1 MRKSAPLDKIPH
13 ALEKTGFLLEHSVS
27 EEFQK
32 SNWSV
37 IGNRYYVDDVDGKAR
52 ELDLIAYRVK
62 KSDELDVFT
71 GVLVSC
77 KKDVE
82 HTWAFMSKD
91 KPPHDPNVDW
101 EPVHCWTD
109 VEPLA
114 SFLNSCDWR
123 KDYIQ
128 ANKGVYSSLFEN
140 TRNVFAT
147 QLVSAD
153 GTAPKNDK
161 PIFDSITGLF
171 KALDHELGALPSR
184 AKGKKR
190 LYIFTLLTVVEAP
203 LVDVQYHGN
212 FGKAVEVDLLTHLA
226 RYMVRK
232 RELSAHVHFVRSDK
246 IKEFVETLSLL
257 AEHAASHMTSL
268 VNKSFEAVRTSS
280 SVRTYLAKKLELKL
294 SWRLN
299 RILRSHGIDQDVTNL
314 DLTYGE
320 RGLCIGVDVYEDAID
335 VLNKDVEA
343 HKLTKEA
350 LRTVARY
357 AEVFY
362 FDSDVPF

>member
-13 ALEKTGFLLEHSVS
+13 ALEKTGFLLEHLVS

-52 ELDLIAYRVK
+52 ELDLIAYRVS

-77 KKDVE
+77 KKDAE
-82 HTWAFMSKD
+82 YTWAFMSKD
-91 KPPHDPNVDW
+91 RPPHDPNVDW

-114 SFLNSCDWR
+114 SFLSSCEWR
-123 KDYIQ
+123 KEYLH
-128 ANKGVYSSLFEN
+128 ANKAIYSSLFEK

-161 PIFDSITGLF
+161 PIFESITGLF
-171 KALDHELGALPSR
+171 KALDHELGALPNR
-184 AKGKKR
+184 AKGKHR
-190 LYIFTLLTVVEAP
+190 LYLFTLLTVVEAP
-203 LVDVQYHGN
+203 LVDVRYHGDS
-212 FGKAVEVDLLTHLA
+212 GEALEVDLLTYLA

-246 IKEFVETLSLL
+246 IKEFVGILSLL

-268 VNKSFEAVRTSS
+268 VAKSFEAIRASS
-280 SVRTYLAKKLELKL
+280 SVRTYLAKKLGLVVN
-294 SWRLN
+294 WRLN
-299 RILRSHGIDQDVTNL
+299 RILRSHGIAQEITNL
-314 DLTYGE
+314 DLSYGE
-320 RGLCIGVDVYEDAID
+320 RGLCIGVDVYEDALDI
-335 VLNKDVEA
+335 LNSDVEA
-343 HKLTKEA
+343 HKLTKDA

-357 AEVFY
+357 GDIFY
-362 FDSDVPF
+362 FDSDIPF